1 MPIYEY
7 RCEECGEGFELFV
20 RSSSQAA
27 SPTCPE
33 CGSERVKR
41 AISLFGLG
49 KGSSSSALGASCDV
63 GST

>member
-20 RSSSQAA
+20 RSPSQAA
-27 SPTCPE
+27 NPTCPK
-33 CGSERVKR
+33 CGSQRVER
-41 AISLFGLG
+41 AISLFGVG
-49 KGSSSSALGASCDV
+49 KASGNSTLGASCDS